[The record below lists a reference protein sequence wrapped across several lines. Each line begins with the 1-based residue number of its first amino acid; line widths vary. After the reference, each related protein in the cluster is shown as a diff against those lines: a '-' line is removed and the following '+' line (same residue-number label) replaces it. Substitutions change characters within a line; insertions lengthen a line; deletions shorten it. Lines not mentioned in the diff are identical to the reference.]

1 MFAFFDGVV
10 QFLSTVIDFIINFFS
25 GLLHFFVML
34 TSSLT
39 FLSAVVAYLPVF
51 LQVFVLAVIGMSIV
65 YQIINHGG

>member
-39 FLSAVVAYLPVF
+39 FLAAVVAYLPVF